1 MRRAA
6 AWAVTGAGLL
16 AVGCYPV
23 LIHGAVLSGQDTAT
37 ATALALVQMAIT
49 GLTIA
54 RLSPKYRWIA
64 LAALMALVTI
74 SWHSVRGGL
83 LAASGVSHFAIYTG
97 LLVLFSGTL
106 AEGREALITTIARKV
121 RGALTEEMVAYTRRV
136 TWVWC
141 FFFAGQLVGSLTLF
155 LFAPDTVWSLFIN
168 VLDLPLVA
176 TMFMLEYA
184 YRLRRFWNYS
194 HGSIADIVRI
204 FAEQPER

>member
-1 MRRAA
+1 MRRGA

-23 LIHGAVLSGQDTAT
+23 LIHGVVISGQGT
-37 ATALALVQMAIT
+37 ATALALVQAAVT

-54 RLSPKYRWIA
+54 RLLPKYRWIA
-64 LAALMALVTI
+64 LATMMALVTV
-74 SWHSVRGGL
+74 SWHSARRGL
-83 LAASGVSHFAIYTG
+83 LAASGISHFAIYTG

-106 AEGREALITTIARKV
+106 VEGREPLITTIAWKV

-136 TWVWC
+136 TWAWC
-141 FFFAGQLVGSLTLF
+141 FFFAGQLVVSLALF

-194 HGSIADIVRI
+194 HGSIADVVRI
-204 FAEQPER
+204 FTEQPER

>member
-1 MRRAA
+1 MRRGA

-23 LIHGAVLSGQDTAT
+23 LIHGVVISGQGTAT
-37 ATALALVQMAIT
+37 VLALVQAAVT

-54 RLSPKYRWIA
+54 RLLPKYRWIA
-64 LAALMALVTI
+64 LAAMMALVTV
-74 SWHSVRGGL
+74 SWHSARGGL
-83 LAASGVSHFAIYTG
+83 LAASGISHFAIYTG

-106 AEGREALITTIARKV
+106 VEGREPLITTIAWKV

-136 TWVWC
+136 TWAWC
-141 FFFAGQLVGSLTLF
+141 FFFAGQLVVSLALF

-194 HGSIADIVRI
+194 HGSIADVVRI
-204 FAEQPER
+204 FTEQPER